1 MSEEKEKVESVRA
14 AFASAFAPYTDLK
27 LDGLSLEDV
36 EAKLR
41 EVGELKVRH
50 TGKKSAIAETMKLIG
65 RLPAEDRGAFGQL
78 AQSVEKEIASAID
91 NAESKL

>member
-14 AFASAFAPYTDLK
+14 AFAGAFAPYTDLK

-50 TGKKSAIAETMKLIG
+50 TGKVCDSRNHENHRPHARGRSRSFRAIGGSL
-65 RLPAEDRGAFGQL
+65 
-78 AQSVEKEIASAID
+78 
-91 NAESKL
+91 SKRK